1 MNNYFKIIGYKVSS
15 TIRTGMIDVT
25 MYGDVKLLM
34 LGYLAALFG
43 SAFWN
48 ITATLL
54 GLPVSGTHSIVG
66 SIIGFS
72 LVAKGFESI
81 RWEGLIKIG

>member
-1 MNNYFKIIGYKVSS
+1 MIGYKVSS

-25 MYGDVKLLM
+25 MYDDVKLLM

-72 LVAKGFESI
+72 LVGKGFESI